1 MNKTIILFLIFFAFI
16 IFKLVNN
23 GKIDFSSN
31 KTSNDRSLA
40 YTQLEKMAEVYTTKN
55 IDKEK
60 IGNFFINDND
70 QIIVGPN
77 NIDYLC
83 KNIFK
88 SGKSC
93 DDDEGLFETLL
104 EMSNSDKNILLIHA
118 EDLMKPIQFHA
129 YDNGYIKSDKEA
141 RELTMKHCIDYA
153 SSLNLSENC
162 VVIIQNNIIVNPT
175 VEEYIR
181 QNVL

>member
-1 MNKTIILFLIFFAFI
+1 MAVI
-16 IFKLVNN
+16 VVVQMVSS
-23 GKIDFSSN
+23 GRIDFNSN
-31 KTSNDRSLA
+31 NNDSASIEEAKIQFLA
-40 YTQLEKMAEVYTTKN
+40 EN
-55 IDKEK
+55 FGKEK
-60 IGNFFINDND
+60 IGNFFINDLD
-70 QIIVGPN
+70 QIIIGPN

-83 KNIFK
+83 ENIFK

-93 DDDEGLFETLL
+93 DDDEGLYETLL

-129 YDNGYIKSDKEA
+129 YDNGYIRTDKEA

-153 SSLNLSENC
+153 NSLNLSENC
-162 VVIIQNNIIVNPT
+162 IVIIQNNIIVNPT

>member
-1 MNKTIILFLIFFAFI
+1 MLVIAIFQM
-16 IFKLVNN
+16 LNS
-23 GKIDFSSN
+23 GRIDFSSN
-31 KTSNDRSLA
+31 KTNNDRSLA
-40 YTQLEKMAEVYTTKN
+40 YTQLEEMAKVYTTKN

-60 IGNFFINDND
+60 IGSFFINDYD

-83 KNIFK
+83 ENIFK

-93 DDDEGLFETLL
+93 DDDEGLFETLV

>member
-1 MNKTIILFLIFFAFI
+1 MAVI
-16 IFKLVNN
+16 VVVQMVSS
-23 GKIDFSSN
+23 GRIDFNSN
-31 KTSNDRSLA
+31 NNDSASIEEAKIQFLA
-40 YTQLEKMAEVYTTKN
+40 EN
-55 IDKEK
+55 FGKEK
-60 IGNFFINDND
+60 IGNFFINDLD
-70 QIIVGPN
+70 QIIIGPN

-83 KNIFK
+83 ENIFK

-93 DDDEGLFETLL
+93 DDDEGLYETLL

-129 YDNGYIKSDKEA
+129 YDNGYIRTDKEA

-162 VVIIQNNIIVNPT
+162 IVIIQNNIIVNPT

>member
-1 MNKTIILFLIFFAFI
+1 MAVI
-16 IFKLVNN
+16 VVVQMVSS
-23 GKIDFSSN
+23 GRIDFNSN
-31 KTSNDRSLA
+31 NNDSASIEEAKIQFLA
-40 YTQLEKMAEVYTTKN
+40 EN
-55 IDKEK
+55 FGKEK
-60 IGNFFINDND
+60 IGNFFINDLD
-70 QIIVGPN
+70 QIIIGPN

-83 KNIFK
+83 ENIFK

-93 DDDEGLFETLL
+93 DDDEGLYETLL

-129 YDNGYIKSDKEA
+129 YDNGYIRTDKEA

-162 VVIIQNNIIVNPT
+162 IVIIQNNIIVNST
-175 VEEYIR
+175 VEEYIK
-181 QNVL
+181 QYEF

>member
-1 MNKTIILFLIFFAFI
+1 MTKGIIFFLIMAVI
-16 IFKLVNN
+16 VVVQMVSS
-23 GKIDFSSN
+23 GRIDFNSN
-31 KTSNDRSLA
+31 NNDSASIEEAKIQFLA
-40 YTQLEKMAEVYTTKN
+40 EN
-55 IDKEK
+55 FGKEK
-60 IGNFFINDND
+60 IGNFFINDLD
-70 QIIVGPN
+70 QIIIGPN

-83 KNIFK
+83 ENIFK

-93 DDDEGLFETLL
+93 DDDEGLYETLL

-129 YDNGYIKSDKEA
+129 YDNGYIRTDKEA

-162 VVIIQNNIIVNPT
+162 IVIIQNNIIVNST
-175 VEEYIR
+175 VEEYIK
-181 QNVL
+181 QYEF

>member
-1 MNKTIILFLIFFAFI
+1 MAVI
-16 IFKLVNN
+16 VVVQMVSS
-23 GKIDFSSN
+23 GRIDFNSN
-31 KTSNDRSLA
+31 NNDSASIEEAKIQFLA
-40 YTQLEKMAEVYTTKN
+40 EN
-55 IDKEK
+55 FGKEK
-60 IGNFFINDND
+60 IGNFFINDLD
-70 QIIVGPN
+70 QIIIGPN

-83 KNIFK
+83 EKIFK

-93 DDDEGLFETLL
+93 DDDEGLYETLL

-129 YDNGYIKSDKEA
+129 YDNGYIRTDKEA

-162 VVIIQNNIIVNPT
+162 IVIIQNNIIVNST
-175 VEEYIR
+175 VEEYIK
-181 QNVL
+181 QYEF